1 MWKKI
6 LLAKA
11 IAAEEAAVP
20 KSKSPPKKG
29 GKPGDGPSAED
40 IEKEKEFQAAQV
52 NLLYKTMYDQVTSA
66 LTQAAE
72 GMFST
77 VESSWTNSTNQRI
90 QTNSNSGTQLFDIA
104 VLRDE
109 DLSTMDATSS
119 SPKIVFINFAGEPFA
134 QGCQHGA
141 PSYTSEGSFAAR
153 SAFDWV
159 KLGREKSLEPVIL
172 AARSGAMAIVLVYES
187 LVSRTL
193 PYLPYASNTIA
204 DLLDQ
209 DTQLMRVASLKYR
222 PKRKSLVMPCP
233 SVITYRVHACATI
246 AELNYKLE
254 RLKQSEIVIGGDT
267 GASPYA
273 EISVVTVFVLED
285 LREVTVV
292 CVPPPYFSLPPSLW
306 LTLRTHPTNTSYRH
320 SYEHTHPMNTSY

>member
-1 MWKKI
+1 M
-6 LLAKA
+6 LAKA
-11 IAAEEAAVP
+11 VASEEAIAP

-29 GKPGDGPSAED
+29 GKPGDGPTAEEL
-40 IEKEKEFQAAQV
+40 EKEKEFQATQV
-52 NLLYKTMYDQVTSA
+52 NLLYKTMYDQVTTA

-77 VESSWTNSTNQRI
+77 VESTWTNSTHQRI
-90 QTNSNSGTQLFDIA
+90 QTHNNSGSQLFDIA

-109 DLSTMDATSS
+109 DLSTMDMTIT
-119 SPKIVFINFAGEPFA
+119 SPKIVFINFDGEPFA
-134 QGCQHGA
+134 LGCEHGA
-141 PSYTSEGSFAAR
+141 PSYTSEGAFAVR

-172 AARSGAMAIVLVYES
+172 AAHSGAMAIVLVYES
-187 LVSRTL
+187 LVNRTL
-193 PYLPYASNTIA
+193 PYLKYASTTIA
-204 DLLDQ
+204 ELLDQ
-209 DTQLMRVASLKYR
+209 DTQSMRVASLKYR
-222 PKRKSLVMPCP
+222 PKRKGVVMPSP

-254 RLKQSEIVIGGDT
+254 QLKPSELVVGGDS

-285 LREVTVV
+285 LREASVV
-292 CVPPPYFSLPPSLW
+292 RS
-306 LTLRTHPTNTSYRH
+306 TTHPLTPS
-320 SYEHTHPMNTSY
+320 EHTL